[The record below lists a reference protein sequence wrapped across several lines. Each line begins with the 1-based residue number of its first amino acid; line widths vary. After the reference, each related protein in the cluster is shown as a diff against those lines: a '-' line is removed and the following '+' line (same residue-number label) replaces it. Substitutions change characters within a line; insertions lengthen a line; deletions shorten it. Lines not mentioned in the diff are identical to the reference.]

1 MAAIAIESAP
11 KPLDFTS
18 FSLLLTGFLTG
29 WVKD

>member
-1 MAAIAIESAP
+1 MALDVAP
-11 KPLDFTS
+11 LDFTPLDFTS

>member
-1 MAAIAIESAP
+1 MALDFMALDFT
-11 KPLDFTS
+11 PLDFTS